1 MNGGKMSGIYN
12 SVLHD
17 LRVVEGVKMLALA
30 SRDGFL
36 ISGDTND
43 RMEIITMMSANILR
57 AAETV
62 TNSIEH
68 AKSNLVTVDF
78 NGGKLITAPAGSK
91 ALISLVTARNA
102 RLDPIIR
109 ELERTIGKVKEII

>member
-1 MNGGKMSGIYN
+1 MNGGKMSGIYSN
-12 SVLHD
+12 VLHD

-36 ISGDTND
+36 ISEDSDGK
-43 RMEIITMMSANILR
+43 MEIITMMSATILR

-62 TNSIEH
+62 TNKIEH
-68 AKSNLVTVDF
+68 ARSNIVTVDF

-91 ALISLVTARNA
+91 ALISLITARNA
-102 RLDPIIR
+102 SLDPIIR